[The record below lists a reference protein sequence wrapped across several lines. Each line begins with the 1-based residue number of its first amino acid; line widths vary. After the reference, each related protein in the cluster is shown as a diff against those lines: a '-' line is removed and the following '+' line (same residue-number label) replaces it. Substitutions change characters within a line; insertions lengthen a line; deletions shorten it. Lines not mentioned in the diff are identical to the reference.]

1 MSECKIV
8 IACATVIEEM
18 LPLMPAEMEH
28 HTLEFGLHVYPDKLR
43 VTLQAK
49 IDEIVQ
55 AHAGDGQDLT
65 LLLGYGLCSQALV
78 GVQARGCTP
87 TMPRTDDCIAI
98 FLGSRAA
105 YNQQAGAE
113 PGTYYLIKGWV
124 EVGETPFSEFQRTVD
139 RYGAARA
146 ERLFKIMLANYKRLA
161 LINTG
166 QYELEEYR
174 DYARRT
180 ASVSICATRRWTARM
195 PWSASSSSAHGT
207 RSSWSPGRVRPSGWT
222 GSCTFSIQHYFRA
235 FAICGMIFFRWWGL
249 VLISP
254 FCPGGTP

>member
-113 PGTYYLIKGWV
+113 PGTHYLTEGWV

-166 QYELEEYR
+166 QYELEKYR

-180 ASVSICATRRWTARM
+180 AERFNLRYEEVDGSDAMVRKLLFGPWDEEFVVAR
-195 PWSASSSSAHGT
+195 
-207 RSSWSPGRVRPSGWT
+207 PGETIRLDR
-222 GSCTFSIQHYFRA
+222 FLHF
-235 FAICGMIFFRWWGL
+235 
-249 VLISP
+249 
-254 FCPGGTP
+254 

>member
-78 GVQARGCTP
+78 GVQARGCTLV
-87 TMPRTDDCIAI
+87 MPRTDDCIAI

-113 PGTYYLIKGWV
+113 PGTYYLTKGWV

-166 QYELEEYR
+166 QYELEKYR

-180 ASVSICATRRWTARM
+180 AERFNLRYEEVDGSGAMVRKLLFGPWGEEFVVAR
-195 PWSASSSSAHGT
+195 
-207 RSSWSPGRVRPSGWT
+207 PGETIRLDR
-222 GSCTFSIQHYFRA
+222 FLHF
-235 FAICGMIFFRWWGL
+235 
-249 VLISP
+249 
-254 FCPGGTP
+254 

>member
-180 ASVSICATRRWTARM
+180 AERFNLRYEEVDGSGAMVRKLLFGPWDEEFVVAR
-195 PWSASSSSAHGT
+195 
-207 RSSWSPGRVRPSGWT
+207 PGETIRLDR
-222 GSCTFSIQHYFRA
+222 FLHF
-235 FAICGMIFFRWWGL
+235 
-249 VLISP
+249 
-254 FCPGGTP
+254 